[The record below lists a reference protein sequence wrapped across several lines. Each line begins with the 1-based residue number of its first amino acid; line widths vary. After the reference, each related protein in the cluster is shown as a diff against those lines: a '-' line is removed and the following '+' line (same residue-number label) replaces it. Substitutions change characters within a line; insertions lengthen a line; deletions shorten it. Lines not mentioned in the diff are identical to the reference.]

1 MADDQMGTA
10 SGDVEMTL
18 AEHLDELRRRLIY
31 ALAGLAVAMAGM
43 ALTARRLLHELTR
56 PFYAVMGRMDPDAR
70 LVVLEPT
77 EAFLI
82 YFRVALIAGLVLSAP
97 WIAYHLWMFVAAGL
111 YEKEKRF
118 VRRAVPF
125 SAILFIAGAVFFLY
139 VVAEPMLGFFV
150 GFGSWMGV
158 TPAITLSSHV
168 RFMTR
173 LMLVFGL
180 GFQTPLVVLVLARVG
195 LVTPKQLTHYRRH
208 VVVLLLVF
216 AALVTSPSP
225 VDQILLAVPMW
236 LLYEFGI
243 LLAKITVRRQQ
254 REDVSATEDAGE
266 EE

>member
-1 MADDQMGTA
+1 MQA
-10 SGDVEMTL
+10 GDVEMTL
-18 AEHLDELRRRLIY
+18 SEHLDELRRRLIY
-31 ALAGLAVAMAGM
+31 ALAGLAAAMAVM
-43 ALTARRLLHELTR
+43 AFATRRLLGELTR
-56 PFYAVMGRMDPDAR
+56 PFHAVMDPIDPDAR

-82 YFRVALIAGLVLSAP
+82 YFRVALIAGLVVSAP

-111 YEKEKRF
+111 YPREKRF

-139 VVAEPMLGFFV
+139 VVSEPMLAFFV

-195 LVTPKQLTHYRRH
+195 LVTPRQLAHYRRH
-208 VVVLLLVF
+208 VIVGLLVF
-216 AALVTSPSP
+216 AALATSPSP

-236 LLYEFGI
+236 LLYELGVI
-243 LLAKITVRRQQ
+243 LAKISVRR
-254 REDVSATEDAGE
+254 RESEQNRE
-266 EE
+266 

>member
-1 MADDQMGTA
+1 MADEQTDPA
-10 SGDVEMTL
+10 HGDVEMTL

-31 ALAGLAVAMAGM
+31 ALAGLGAAMGAMAF
-43 ALTARRLLHELTR
+43 AAKPLLAELTR
-56 PFYAVMGRMDPDAR
+56 PFEAVMGQLDPDAR

-82 YFRVALIAGLVLSAP
+82 YFRVALIAGLVVSAP

-125 SAILFIAGAVFFLY
+125 SAVLFIAGAVFFLY
-139 VVAEPMLGFFV
+139 VVSEPMLGFFV
-150 GFGSWMGV
+150 GFGSWLGV
-158 TPAITLSSHV
+158 TPNITLASHV

-195 LVTPKQLTHYRRH
+195 LVTPKQLGHYRRH
-208 VVVLLLVF
+208 VVVGLLVF
-216 AALVTSPSP
+216 AAVVTSPSP
-225 VDQILLAVPMW
+225 VDQVLLAVPMW

-243 LLAKITVRRQQ
+243 VLAKIAVRRRD
-254 REDVSATEDAGE
+254 REDRSAMENADE